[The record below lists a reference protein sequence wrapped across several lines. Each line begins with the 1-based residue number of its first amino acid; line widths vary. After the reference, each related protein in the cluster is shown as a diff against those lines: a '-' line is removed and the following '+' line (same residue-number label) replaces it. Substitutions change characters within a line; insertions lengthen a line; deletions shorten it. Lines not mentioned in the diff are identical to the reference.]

1 MSNYSL
7 LDKTVIRFVEIF
19 SLFSFYIFF
28 EQLYDGGI
36 FGIFTFGYF
45 VFFWYLNKISLPAFT
60 STMCEFCWELT
71 IKTPKRRYWRRS
83 DVFIN
88 DFEETSYIFMVL
100 SLLASNKQMATGI
113 NRENYNL
120 YQSYVS
126 KGISKT

>member
-1 MSNYSL
+1 M
-7 LDKTVIRFVEIF
+7 
-19 SLFSFYIFF
+19 
-28 EQLYDGGI
+28 
-36 FGIFTFGYF
+36 
-45 VFFWYLNKISLPAFT
+45 SLPVFT

-83 DVFIN
+83 GVFTN

-100 SLLASNKQMATGI
+100 SLLASNKQMTTGI

-120 YQSYVS
+120 YQPYVS